1 MKRSTSLITRSIK
14 AFTLIELLVVI
25 AIIAILAGMLLPA
38 LAKAKTKALTARC
51 QSNLKQIM
59 NQTFMYQADNKDNL
73 PYASSNVQGTWG
85 WGISWDELMLPY
97 GNTVWRTYG
106 SGSTQYGTYND
117 YRWHYAIHSNSG
129 QSEPKADDAL
139 LCPADKTRTWSV
151 QTGAAWRHA
160 RRTYSMAANSMGVDF
175 ASQNWNWRD
184 TSVNNHTTDWP
195 PNPDARSGVG
205 VSIGHTG
212 STATSYL
219 RAERAFRWDP
229 RDNGIGNDPRRW
241 RNQAGMPTGVVTDQA
256 NTMSFTE
263 LVSYNNECGEWVQ
276 AAIHEIRRHWRSASE
291 DGNPWGAGAT
301 SGWGAQETNRMEQRP
316 DEFHGKAI
324 YNYAF
329 VDGHI
334 ENMHARGSL
343 GKGAPHAWRQSGIW
357 TLNPTD

>member
-1 MKRSTSLITRSIK
+1 MKRSPSFIRKSIK

-59 NQTFMYQADNKDNL
+59 NQTFMYQADNKDTL

-117 YRWHYAIHSNSG
+117 YRWHYAIHANSG
-129 QSEPKADDAL
+129 ESEPKADDAL

-151 QTGAAWRHA
+151 QTGSNWRHA
-160 RRTYSMAANSMGVDF
+160 RRTYSMAASSMGVRD
-175 ASQNWNWRD
+175 NWRQNAG
-184 TSVNNHTTDWP
+184 SPVSEDWP
-195 PNPDARSGVG
+195 PNPNARTGVG
-205 VSIGHTG
+205 VSIGHSPG
-212 STATSYL
+212 NMGYV
-219 RAERAFRWDP
+219 RAERYFRWDT
-229 RDNGIGNDPRRW
+229 RDDATGNDPRRW
-241 RNQAGMPTGVVTDQA
+241 RNPPGMPTGVIPDQA
-256 NTMSFTE
+256 STMSFTE

-329 VDGHI
+329 IDGHI

-343 GKGAPHAWRQSGIW
+343 GQAGGWRQSGIW
-357 TLNPTD
+357 TINPTD